1 MGASHRLVHLHLK
14 GRGHRGNADFPIKP
28 GEQVAGSVGGN
39 GCGLDNAG
47 LGHLPLVTQENTHHR
62 AVNTR

>member
-1 MGASHRLVHLHLK
+1 
-14 GRGHRGNADFPIKP
+14 
-28 GEQVAGSVGGN
+28 
-39 GCGLDNAG
+39 LDNAG